1 MPDHNIELARA
12 TENVESAR
20 RIYAAQVG
28 MVKEI
33 EAEGGDARLA
43 QSLLDTFRRTLKDYE
58 DSFSRLSG
66 KER

>member
-1 MPDHNIELARA
+1 MPDHDIELARA

-28 MVKEI
+28 MINDIK
-33 EAEGGDARLA
+33 AEGGDARFA

-58 DSFSRLSG
+58 DSYSRLSR

>member
-1 MPDHNIELARA
+1 MPDHDIELARA

-28 MVKEI
+28 MIKEI
-33 EAEGGDARLA
+33 KSEGGDTRLA

-58 DSFSRLSG
+58 DSYSRLSR